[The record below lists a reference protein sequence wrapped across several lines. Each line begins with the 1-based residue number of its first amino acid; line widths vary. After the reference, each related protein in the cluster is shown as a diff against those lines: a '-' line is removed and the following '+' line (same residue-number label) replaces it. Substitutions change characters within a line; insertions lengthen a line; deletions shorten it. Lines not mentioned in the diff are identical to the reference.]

1 MRLAK
6 ERLKDEPFCQGSLSM
21 LMEEIRQLTRAG
33 RVVSP
38 QRWIAWLA
46 MIGGVVVIVG
56 TLLTWFSLFGGL
68 QPYRGVDVLNGRL
81 LLVGGVFSLVAGGVL
96 LLRGRLW
103 LRWGIG
109 FLGFVL
115 LAFASWS
122 LFQLLILYRQL
133 STDLMM
139 IAKLGPGHFVVL
151 AGALLI
157 FATFFLSDDCYDA
170 SAPHLFTKSTPSSK
184 HYGSWKSFHD
194 A

>member
-1 MRLAK
+1 M
-6 ERLKDEPFCQGSLSM
+6 
-21 LMEEIRQLTRAG
+21 
-33 RVVSP
+33 V
-38 QRWIAWLA
+38 
-46 MIGGVVVIVG
+46 GGAVIIVG
-56 TLLTWFSLFGGL
+56 TLLTWFSLFAGL

-81 LLVGGVFSLVAGGVL
+81 LLSGGLLSLVASGSF

-133 STDLMM
+133 STDPMM
-139 IAKLGPGHFVVL
+139 VAKLGPGHFVVL

-157 FATFFLSDDCYDA
+157 FATFFLNDDRADA
-170 SAPHLFTKSTPSSK
+170 MRSVSVPQVIPQPRNSRLVKDQS
-184 HYGSWKSFHD
+184 
-194 A
+194 